1 MTTTNAPLILVVNP
15 NSSQSITDA
24 IASSLNDVGNSLEF
38 MTGPSSSPA
47 SINDEEDAL
56 QSAQACLPIIL
67 ERMNQENAPSGV
79 LVACYSDHPLVDML
93 KKDVTRPGF
102 HTLDIFE
109 ASIKAAV
116 KSIKPSEKFGV
127 VTTGKAWEP
136 LLTDGALRML
146 SEGGD
151 DVEPDSFA
159 GVVGTGL
166 GVLEL
171 HNGDSSNVQTLM
183 AQAAKDLVSKGAA
196 AICLGCAGMSGLEA
210 IVDSAVNT
218 DDSAKKVKVI
228 DGVKAGIEILRGLL
242 APGNA

>member
-1 MTTTNAPLILVVNP
+1 MVLA
-15 NSSQSITDA
+15 
-24 IASSLNDVGNSLEF
+24 
-38 MTGPSSSPA
+38 
-47 SINDEEDAL
+47 
-56 QSAQACLPIIL
+56 
-67 ERMNQENAPSGV
+67 RMNQENAPSGV

-146 SEGGD
+146 SEGSLGD

-171 HNGDSSNVQTLM
+171 HEGDSSNVKSLM
-183 AQAAKDLVSKGAA
+183 AQAAKELVSKGAA

-218 DDSAKKVKVI
+218 DDSAKKVLVI

-242 APGNA
+242 TPGNA